1 MRCFSSSAESPC
13 RTPYTQ
19 RADVLALREW
29 LRCWNGRT
37 ANRSASPSVIWQK
50 EQNSAIKYMNFMH
63 INQNPPSCPTQALV
77 WSVQTSPLLIK
88 IYSNHT
94 IKAGS
99 SAYAE
104 TETLLWLMIWTIA
117 ERQSFQAECFPAE
130 KYGISYSAYKECKIS
145 FIQVTDVLRLSWSHF
160 VDLADKKYA
169 RYLSKK

>member
-1 MRCFSSSAESPC
+1 MTPLLERTNSEPFSFPFRHLTKRAKFICKICGFYAYQLKSSILP
-13 RTPYTQ
+13 
-19 RADVLALREW
+19 
-29 LRCWNGRT
+29 
-37 ANRSASPSVIWQK
+37 
-50 EQNSAIKYMNFMH
+50 NSSTCLICSNF
-63 INQNPPSCPTQALV
+63 I
-77 WSVQTSPLLIK
+77 QTSPLLIK

-104 TETLLWLMIWTIA
+104 TEPLLWLMIWTIA

-130 KYGISYSAYKECKIS
+130 KYGISYSAYKECEIS